1 MTNLL
6 FYDGICSHEKTR
18 QDKNHMSDSVDW
30 ITIVWYCVLACL
42 EPHLQHT
49 PAPSVLKFSVCHFSV
64 WLPSLLHFGPPA
76 TLLLYCFSSVVSLPS
91 FSHPIHAPVSTPF
104 SFAVCQL
111 KDFFNRS
118 LPINVLSL
126 EVPATFLHICSFLH
140 FFYFL
145 FNLFKFKMVIIIT
158 EESGCRLIP
167 VLNFISVVSSFF
179 QEKKKKILAS

>member
-6 FYDGICSHEKTR
+6 FSDGICSHEKTR
-18 QDKNHMSDSVDW
+18 QDKTK
-30 ITIVWYCVLACL
+30 TICQIVQTKSRL
-42 EPHLQHT
+42 
-49 PAPSVLKFSVCHFSV
+49 
-64 WLPSLLHFGPPA
+64 FGTVYWPVSNPIYS
-76 TLLLYCFSSVVSLPS
+76 TLLLPQCSNSLYDYRHCCILGLQLFAFLFPPYTCPS
-91 FSHPIHAPVSTPF
+91 FNSLLR
-104 SFAVCQL
+104 VCQL
-111 KDFFNRS
+111 KVFFNRS

-145 FNLFKFKMVIIIT
+145 INLFKFKMVIIIT

-179 QEKKKKILAS
+179 QGFKKKDSCPLEILY

>member
-1 MTNLL
+1 M
-6 FYDGICSHEKTR
+6 
-18 QDKNHMSDSVDW
+18 
-30 ITIVWYCVLACL
+30 IVWYCVLACL

-49 PAPSVLKFSVCHFSV
+49 PAPSVLKFSV

-76 TLLLYCFSSVVSLPS
+76 TLLLYCFSSVVSAFLFPPYTCPS
-91 FSHPIHAPVSTPF
+91 FNSLLLLR
-104 SFAVCQL
+104 VCQL
-111 KDFFNRS
+111 KDFFNHS

-179 QEKKKKILAS
+179 QELKKDSCPLEILYWD

>member
-1 MTNLL
+1 MDSWNTLPPKRIWTTKFRSSKYRLAKIKDKFAVLRWNM
-6 FYDGICSHEKTR
+6 FTWKDQTR

-104 SFAVCQL
+104 SFAV
-111 KDFFNRS
+111 
-118 LPINVLSL
+118 
-126 EVPATFLHICSFLH
+126 
-140 FFYFL
+140 
-145 FNLFKFKMVIIIT
+145 
-158 EESGCRLIP
+158 
-167 VLNFISVVSSFF
+167 SVSW
-179 QEKKKKILAS
+179 KIFSIAHYLLMYYR

>member
-1 MTNLL
+1 ME
-6 FYDGICSHEKTR
+6 YVHMKRPDKTR
-18 QDKNHMSDSVDW
+18 QKPYVRQCRLNHD
-30 ITIVWYCVLACL
+30 CLVLCTGLSRTPFTAHSCSLSAQILCL
-42 EPHLQHT
+42 PFLCMT
-49 PAPSVLKFSVCHFSV
+49 TVTVTFWAPSYSA
-64 WLPSLLHFGPPA
+64 SLL
-76 TLLLYCFSSVVSLPS
+76 LLLRSLFAFLFPPS
-91 FSHPIHAPVSTPF
+91 FNSLLLRC
-104 SFAVCQL
+104 VCQL

-126 EVPATFLHICSFLH
+126 EVPATCLHICSFLH

-179 QEKKKKILAS
+179 QEKKKKDSCQLEILY

>member
-1 MTNLL
+1 M
-6 FYDGICSHEKTR
+6 YWPVSSPIYS
-18 QDKNHMSDSVDW
+18 
-30 ITIVWYCVLACL
+30 
-42 EPHLQHT
+42 
-49 PAPSVLKFSVCHFSV
+49 
-64 WLPSLLHFGPPA
+64 
-76 TLLLYCFSSVVSLPS
+76 TLLLPQCSNSLYDYRHCCILGLQLLCFFIASPLFAFLFPPYTCPS
-91 FSHPIHAPVSTPF
+91 FNSLLLLR
-104 SFAVCQL
+104 VCQL

-179 QEKKKKILAS
+179 QELKKKKDSCRLEILYWD